1 MSITAP
7 PARTSAALAEAAS
20 TQPAANNHRGL
31 TMSGRLSRAE
41 SSVPMTN
48 PPCTAIVSQAVSADE
63 RWSSATIGAF
73 AAVAE
78 NHTVMPRNMASDN
91 HASCANGETPFN
103 TKPSLSTRSPPSP
116 LKIQSSP
123 FGGYQSLTRQ
133 SLTPLTAGG
142 RDDTPPGMSSLRKP
156 NPGTVHPARYNPR
169 ASPTCRLRPAA
180 GLASSSNDHTD
191 EGVVNSP
198 MFRTIQ

>member
-1 MSITAP
+1 M
-7 PARTSAALAEAAS
+7 
-20 TQPAANNHRGL
+20 
-31 TMSGRLSRAE
+31 
-41 SSVPMTN
+41 
-48 PPCTAIVSQAVSADE
+48 
-63 RWSSATIGAF
+63 
-73 AAVAE
+73 
-78 NHTVMPRNMASDN
+78 
-91 HASCANGETPFN
+91 
-103 TKPSLSTRSPPSP
+103 
-116 LKIQSSP
+116 
-123 FGGYQSLTRQ
+123 TRQ

-198 MFRTIQ
+198 MFRTIQGREVIEASALHCSRGSRHV